1 MKIRVR
7 ELAAF
12 RPDKMVKIALA
23 TTARTQLDLYCLAP
37 GQEQKPHAHQDQ
49 DKIYFVLEGRGRVFL
64 DGREETVDAGE
75 AVVAPAGTAHG
86 LANTGTTPL
95 LALVVV
101 TPPPPHSA

>member
-7 ELAAF
+7 ELAQF
-12 RPDKMVKIALA
+12 RPDKMAKIALA

-75 AVVAPAGTAHG
+75 AVGAPAGTAPRLG
-86 LANTGTTPL
+86 NAGTTPPP
-95 LALVVV
+95 APVGVP
-101 TPPPPHSA
+101 PPPPHRA